1 MQDVLGEIVGD
12 RARPSGGVN
21 TQITSDSA
29 PILRRFLTGGEL
41 RDSMWMYRL
50 LTSIVEH
57 EERELEFLVSA
68 DFSPRLKHFR
78 QNTQTHTLCAGLQ
91 LIYSKV
97 IRLFGG
103 NKHFT

>member
-41 RDSMWMYRL
+41 RDGILIWG
-50 LTSIVEH
+50 IKKKVD
-57 EERELEFLVSA
+57 VSSL
-68 DFSPRLKHFR
+68 DLHCR
-78 QNTQTHTLCAGLQ
+78 T
-91 LIYSKV
+91 
-97 IRLFGG
+97 
-103 NKHFT
+103 